1 MSYQARYI
9 GLDEVLEA
17 FQKKAKTPYFSM
29 WIKGQPLEQY
39 NGDEMDEAIEMITEE
54 INLNK
59 KRGVTHEIELY
70 LHPKKEKIY
79 DRRKSDKYA
88 VIGFR
93 SFELPGQLSG
103 APVDQSMY
111 NNYALHQ
118 ELNAI
123 KSQLAALQAT
133 HPDEDDED
141 EESETD
147 GFLNGFNKI
156 IEHPLV
162 MAIASKFLNAPQPVT
177 NLAGVDDNQTL
188 QDTINVLFSKG
199 VELKHLQK
207 LAAMDE
213 SKIKMLLTML

>member
-39 NGDEMDEAIEMITEE
+39 NGDEMEDAIELITEE

-79 DRRKSDKYA
+79 DRRKSEKYA

-93 SFELPGQLSG
+93 SFELPGQLAG

-123 KSQLAALQAT
+123 KSQLAALQAND
-133 HPDEDDED
+133 P
-141 EESETD
+141 EEEEEEEEE

-162 MAIASKFLNAPQPVT
+162 LGLVNKFLSAPQPVT
-177 NLAGVDDNQTL
+177 NLAGVDDTQTL
-188 QDTINVLFSKG
+188 QDTINTLFAKG

-213 SKIKMLLTML
+213 SKIKMLIQML